1 MWPEYGKYVKLSE
14 HFSEC
19 KKKDSIRPHHRWIDS
34 GFLPITFAC
43 VHRSVVF
50 PIHYTCHATTRLSAV
65 SPLGRSP
72 CGQAVDVCSKTWPDL
87 WKESAAAAAAAA
99 SAVRL
104 PNVAIVPPGTAM
116 LMVRD
121 DDWQPRPLTW
131 CKLREERKDRFQQ
144 SANTCRKCSQGPG
157 Q

>member
-1 MWPEYGKYVKLSE
+1 M
-14 HFSEC
+14 
-19 KKKDSIRPHHRWIDS
+19 
-34 GFLPITFAC
+34 
-43 VHRSVVF
+43 
-50 PIHYTCHATTRLSAV
+50 

-87 WKESAAAAAAAA
+87 WKESAAAAAAA

-121 DDWQPRPLTW
+121 DDWQPRPLT
-131 CKLREERKDRFQQ
+131 
-144 SANTCRKCSQGPG
+144 
-157 Q
+157 